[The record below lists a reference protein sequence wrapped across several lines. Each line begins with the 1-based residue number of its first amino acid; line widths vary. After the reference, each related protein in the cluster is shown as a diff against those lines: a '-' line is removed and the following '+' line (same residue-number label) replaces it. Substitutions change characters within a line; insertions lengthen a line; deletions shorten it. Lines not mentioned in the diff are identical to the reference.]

1 MASVV
6 QRPRSMSAGRIIS
19 NIVYFEH
26 RKPLAWV
33 GSSRRYLRAFP
44 RAARRRAGE
53 LLLRV
58 QLGLPLLDLKPMP
71 AVGAGVMEIRVHT
84 GGEYRV
90 IYVAKYIEAVYVLH
104 AFEKHSQRTR
114 QGDIELARSR
124 FRLVERSRLRE

>member
-1 MASVV
+1 MGV
-6 QRPRSMSAGRIIS
+6 GRAIS

-26 RKPLAWV
+26 CKPVAWV
-33 GSSRRYLRAFP
+33 GTSRRALRAFP

-58 QLGLPLLDLKPMP
+58 QLGLPLLDVKPMP
-71 AVGAGVMEIRVHT
+71 SIGAGVMEIRVHA

-90 IYVAKYIEAVYVLH
+90 IYVAKYIGAIYVLH
-104 AFEKHSQRTR
+104 AFEKRSQRTR
-114 QGDIELARSR
+114 QGDIELARSL

>member
-1 MASVV
+1 MKRVPPPVSV
-6 QRPRSMSAGRIIS
+6 GRTIS

-26 RKPLAWV
+26 RKPLAWF
-33 GSSRRYLRAFP
+33 GSSRRDLRACP

-53 LLLRV
+53 QLLRV
-58 QLGLPLLDLKPMP
+58 RLDLPLLDVKPMP

>member
-1 MASVV
+1 
-6 QRPRSMSAGRIIS
+6 
-19 NIVYFEH
+19 
-26 RKPLAWV
+26 
-33 GSSRRYLRAFP
+33 
-44 RAARRRAGE
+44 
-53 LLLRV
+53 
-58 QLGLPLLDLKPMP
+58 MP

-104 AFEKHSQRTR
+104 AFEKRSQRTR